1 MFFASVC
8 VVFPVVCLNCVLSVL
23 IITDSWTENFVLE
36 SLTRENHAP
45 LQEVS
50 ERRHRLIMLVNGL
63 LLKLLLVKI
72 AHFLSLFSLSFSHS
86 AAAHIALEPQ

>member
-1 MFFASVC
+1 MC

-72 AHFLSLFSLSFSHS
+72 LTSCLFSVSPLAIQLLHT
-86 AAAHIALEPQ
+86 LLWRRNE

>member
-1 MFFASVC
+1 MC
-8 VVFPVVCLNCVLSVL
+8 VVFPVVCVNCVLSVL

-72 AHFLSLFSLSFSHS
+72 LTSCLFSVSPLAIQLLHTLLWSRD
-86 AAAHIALEPQ
+86 E